1 MAEIKK
7 KKISD
12 LDQIQNDQTTGRPI
26 INEASLMEVAEPEL
40 QGTNYESKS
49 VTIEQIRNFI
59 FEKAFPVG
67 SIYMSTSNTN
77 PKYLFGGE
85 WQAFAVGKTIFGV
98 DTSKSDDNN
107 FKPGATGGSKTVTLT
122 AENLPQ
128 HTHAVE
134 LANKMDTG
142 AIEFAIRNPYQ
153 PPDKVTP
160 STPNPVSPSV
170 YVPQGKGFVTGPT
183 TAINH
188 TWAAGSEVKGQ
199 DSDDKKK
206 ADVVS
211 VSMPKISTTAK
222 LSNVGNGKPISL
234 LPPYVTCYIW
244 KRTK

>member
-67 SIYMSTSNTN
+67 SIYMSTSNRN

-107 FKPGATGGSKTVTLT
+107 FKPGATGGAKTVTLT

-128 HTHAVE
+128 HKHEVK

-142 AIEFAIRNPYQ
+142 AIEFAVRNPYQ
-153 PPDKVTP
+153 PKNSDPVT
-160 STPNPVSPSV
+160 PSV
-170 YVPQGKGFVTGPT
+170 YVPRTKGAVTKPT
-183 TAINH
+183 EPGTINH
-188 TWAAGSEVKGQ
+188 LWSAGTVVKGQ
-199 DSDDKKK
+199 DSDENKK

-211 VSMPKISTTAK
+211 VNMPGISTTAK
-222 LSNVGNGKPISL
+222 LSNVGIGKPFSL